1 MYGPVK
7 HLWLRLCPTIKSFVE
22 YKSSFYMFLWK
33 LHPDPLQCPY
43 FHISQQCPRQTWDPL
58 QRVVLPSIKTKWNLD
73 PVLKTKKSLSHHWH
87 ILKFKDIFKIFNSH
101 GMKPKYNPL
110 IILKLNKS
118 LATFTKRSSYRIM
131 LCIMQTNFF
140 CTLRAEMHR
149 AVVLLKKGSYLHV
162 NALYSPHF
170 SWNVKSYQKWNP
182 LLSCKMS
189 HYSKEPTRK
198 IGW

>member
-1 MYGPVK
+1 MYGPLK

-43 FHISQQCPRQTWDPL
+43 FHISQECPRQTWDPL

-73 PVLKTKKSLSHHWH
+73 PVLKTKKKVFHIIDISLNWRPNFLFTWH
-87 ILKFKDIFKIFNSH
+87 ETKVVR
-101 GMKPKYNPL
+101 PPYN
-110 IILKLNKS
+110 
-118 LATFTKRSSYRIM
+118 SSYRIM

-140 CTLRAEMHR
+140 CTLRVEMHR

>member
-1 MYGPVK
+1 MKITPQPIAVS
-7 HLWLRLCPTIKSFVE
+7 IF
-22 YKSSFYMFLWK
+22 
-33 LHPDPLQCPY
+33 PY
-43 FHISQQCPRQTWDPL
+43 FQQCPRQTWYPL

-87 ILKFKDIFKIFNSH
+87 INFYTH
-101 GMKPKYNPL
+101 MV
-110 IILKLNKS
+110 LNQSVVDSS
-118 LATFTKRSSYRIM
+118 LLHWTYITASTFTKRSSYRIM

-140 CTLRAEMHR
+140 CTLRVEMHR

-162 NALYSPHF
+162 NALYFPHF